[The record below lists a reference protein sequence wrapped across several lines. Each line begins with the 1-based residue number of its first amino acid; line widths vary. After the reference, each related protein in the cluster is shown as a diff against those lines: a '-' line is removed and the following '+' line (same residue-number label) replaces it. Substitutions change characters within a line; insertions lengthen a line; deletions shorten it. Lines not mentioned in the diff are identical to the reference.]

1 MKYAIHTRAVR
12 AAVMAGCLIGASQT
26 THSADA
32 GWSIVPYVGVSVL
45 GDQSPGIAADGI
57 APGQLDVSVDT
68 GFTSGLSFR
77 YDYSDSRWTSEIGWE
92 FRANDTQFNDASG
105 SELPS
110 GNYASNIFYLNGRY
124 ALTEGAALTPWIG
137 GGLSV
142 VQEVDIDSESSAG
155 ERSFSDSGAV
165 GIQLLAGLDYNLS
178 DRFYLTGELRF
189 TSFTGLDLSEE
200 AGGDGRVTNIDY
212 QPVTLGVGIGFRF

>member
-26 THSADA
+26 THAADA

-77 YDYSDSRWTSEIGWE
+77 YDYSDSRWTSEVGWE
-92 FRANDTQFNDASG
+92 FRANDTSSSMQADQ
-105 SELPS
+105 
-110 GNYASNIFYLNGRY
+110 NYPQVIMQAIFS
-124 ALTEGAALTPWIG
+124 I
-137 GGLSV
+137 S
-142 VQEVDIDSESSAG
+142 
-155 ERSFSDSGAV
+155 
-165 GIQLLAGLDYNLS
+165 
-178 DRFYLTGELRF
+178 TG
-189 TSFTGLDLSEE
+189 
-200 AGGDGRVTNIDY
+200 VT
-212 QPVTLGVGIGFRF
+212 R